1 MNRRALHCR
10 WSMRARRVPS
20 VMISSANRRF
30 VVGLALVGTLA
41 MSGCGNGD
49 EPEVESTLPASEPTT
64 TTTTV
69 APDPDLAAAETITAV
84 YHQWWEAVIQAENEG
99 LIDAGPFE
107 GLATNVVI
115 DRQLLSVRTNA
126 KDGILRVGEP
136 TVSEP
141 VVTVNG
147 DAARVEGCV
156 DESTWGAEKDGE
168 PLPSDTRGPTP
179 RVFDFVRQDDTWIV
193 SERLPQEEATITC

>member
-1 MNRRALHCR
+1 MNRWALHCR
-10 WSMRARRVPS
+10 WSMCARRVPS
-20 VMISSANRRF
+20 VMISSANRRL

-41 MSGCGNGD
+41 ISGCGND
-49 EPEVESTLPASEPTT
+49 EPEVESRSPAAEPSTT
-64 TTTTV
+64 TTTAT
-69 APDPDLAAAETITAV
+69 DPDVAAAEAITAI
-84 YHQWWEAVIQAENEG
+84 YHQWWDAVIQAENEG

-141 VVTVNG
+141 VVTVDG
-147 DAARVEGCV
+147 DTARAEGCV

-179 RVFDFVRQDDTWIV
+179 RVFDFVRQDGTWIV
-193 SERLPQEEATITC
+193 SERMPQEEATITC